1 MHIATSTFYWVST
14 LDLIAFASVSHS
26 YRYFEER
33 PAESFSASNTRI
45 LGLCT
50 GLLAAAAVAS
60 ARSLTDLIPLAV
72 EAVRIAFRTGAHVS
86 TASDALG
93 QKSQV
98 RESWSTIVP
107 GVTENAAQAA
117 IDEFHT
123 QSVCIASVL
132 LPMWVLTIY
141 SLFPCQTTSM

>member
-1 MHIATSTFYWVST
+1 
-14 LDLIAFASVSHS
+14 LPSH
-26 YRYFEER
+26 RYFEER

-72 EAVRIAFRTGAHVS
+72 EAVRVAFRTGAQVS
-86 TASDALG
+86 STSDALG
-93 QKSQV
+93 QKGQA

-107 GVTENAAQAA
+107 NTTENAAQAA
-117 IDEFHT
+117 IDEFHKENVRINCLAT
-123 QSVCIASVL
+123 WI
-132 LPMWVLTIY
+132 I
-141 SLFPCQTTSM
+141 FDHI